1 MAAAAN
7 IAGDGGGR
15 VAAAAVAC
23 CDWREMAREMGPR
36 VTDLADSGEEEE
48 EGSEGEEGG
57 DCGPGDGGQAH
68 GQATDEG
75 GLPEA

>member
-7 IAGDGGGR
+7 IGGDPNIGGR

-48 EGSEGEEGG
+48 EGSEGEDGG
-57 DCGPGDGGQAH
+57 DCGAGDGGQAH
-68 GQATDEG
+68 GAAKG
-75 GLPEA
+75 

>member
-7 IAGDGGGR
+7 IAGDGGER
-15 VAAAAVAC
+15 IAAAAVAC

-48 EGSEGEEGG
+48 GSEGEDGG
-57 DCGPGDGGQAH
+57 DCGAGDGEQA
-68 GQATDEG
+68 
-75 GLPEA
+75 